1 VLFKKK
7 SQVIGIDIGSYSVK
21 IAQIEERGKDLVM
34 TKFGMKELPP
44 EVIVDGTVMDQ
55 SQVVSVINDVV
66 QDMQLKARDVC
77 TSVSGHSVIVK
88 RISLPEMSEEELA
101 ESITWEAEQYIPF
114 AIEEVNLDFQILGP
128 SDLVGA
134 NTMDVILVAA
144 KKDKINDY
152 VTIVVES
159 GLNPFIM
166 DVDAFALEN
175 MFEVNYE
182 IEPGRVDA
190 LVNVG
195 AEVMNINVLKD
206 GVSAFTRDSSVGG
219 KMYSETLQKE
229 LGVGSDTAES
239 LIRGH
244 EAGGVTLEQAQDV
257 IAGVNDDIVSEV
269 GRTLDFFRAT
279 TGIDSINRIML
290 SGGTAMVGG
299 LVDLIGERLDIPVE
313 VVNPFRNI
321 MLDPSVDADLVKK
334 NAPAL
339 AVVAGLALRRVG
351 Y

>member
-1 VLFKKK
+1 LFKKK
-7 SQVIGIDIGSYSVK
+7 TKIIGIDVGSYSVK
-21 IAQIEERGKDLVM
+21 IAQIEERGRELVM
-34 TKFGMKELPP
+34 TRFGMKELPP

-55 SQVVSVINDVV
+55 SQVVSVINDLVV
-66 QDMQLKARDVC
+66 GMGLKAKDVC

-101 ESITWEAEQYIPF
+101 ESIAWEAEQYIPF

-128 SDLVGA
+128 SDTAVG

-152 VTIVVES
+152 VTIIVEA
-159 GLNPFIM
+159 GLNPYIM

-190 LVNVG
+190 LVNIG

-219 KMYSETLQKE
+219 KMYSENMQKN
-229 LGVGSDTAES
+229 LGVSAEAAES
-239 LIRGH
+239 LLRGQ
-244 EAGGVTLEQAQDV
+244 EAGGVSLEQAQQV
-257 IAGVNDDIVSEV
+257 IASVNDDLVTEIS
-269 GRTLDFFRAT
+269 RTIDFFRAT
-279 TGIDSINRIML
+279 TGIDTVDRIML
-290 SGGTAMVGG
+290 SGGTALVGG
-299 LVDLIGERLDIPVE
+299 LKDLVAERLDMSVE
-313 VVNPFRNI
+313 VANPFRNI

-339 AVVAGLALRRVG
+339 AVVSGLALRRAG